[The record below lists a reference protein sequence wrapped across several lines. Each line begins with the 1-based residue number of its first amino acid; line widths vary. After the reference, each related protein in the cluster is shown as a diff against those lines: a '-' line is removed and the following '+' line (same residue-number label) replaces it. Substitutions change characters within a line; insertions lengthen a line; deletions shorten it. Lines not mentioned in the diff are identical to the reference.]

1 MGEVF
6 QFALEHSESQEGM
19 ITIMVLFVISSVIA
33 LLIKKTTSLNQPQS
47 FIFLTLLFFGL
58 LLFLVIMVSFSH
70 IDSTKSANPTT
81 EKNTTHQERNQTSI
95 QSDKS
100 MKNIS
105 DSNITLNRGDGS
117 VEINESFIDI
127 HNSTITF

>member
-1 MGEVF
+1 MVEVF
-6 QFALEHSESQEGM
+6 QFALEHSESQEGI
-19 ITIMVLFVISSVIA
+19 ITIMVLFVVSSVIA

-58 LLFLVIMVSFSH
+58 ALFLAIMVSFSH
-70 IDSTKSANPTT
+70 MDSTKSANPNT
-81 EKNTTHQERNQTSI
+81 EKTITHQEDNETSI

-105 DSNITLNRGDGS
+105 DSNITLNRGNS
-117 VEINESFIDI
+117 RVEINESFTDI
-127 HNSTITF
+127 HNSNITF